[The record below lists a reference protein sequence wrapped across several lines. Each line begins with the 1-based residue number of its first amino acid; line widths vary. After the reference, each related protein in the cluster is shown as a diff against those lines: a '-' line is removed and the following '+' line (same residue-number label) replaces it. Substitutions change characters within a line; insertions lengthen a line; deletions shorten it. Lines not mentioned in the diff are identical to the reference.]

1 MKRKIFTLIAVLC
14 AVLGVNAKTI
24 LTSTWNS
31 WGAGCTV
38 DGNKLTYTSAWAGAG
53 YWVSPVDCTGNEA
66 LVIIFDGPVTG
77 GNNAYRNLA
86 VTTYAASC
94 DQNALDGF
102 QAPTDIHDNHIY
114 VSLHNYNPYNFC
126 NDNSGINPDGT
137 TYDYN
142 IRVFD
147 NDCKAEIDDYMS
159 RTSARFNRLGLPYI
173 FGEFGAIDA
182 NKDMGERVKYANYV
196 ATQMKKYNTT
206 GLWWMGLYDRSTHE
220 WYEEEIVDALKAI
233 LGK

>member
-77 GNNAYRNLA
+77 GLKFVAQFNGCSVSSDELMINEGEKIAKIDLTTANLA
-86 VTTYAASC
+86 GSLTDLDQVFLQSTMNSASC
-94 DQNALDGF
+94 
-102 QAPTDIHDNHIY
+102 T
-114 VSLHNYNPYNFC
+114 VSLLMP
-126 NDNSGINPDGT
+126 
-137 TYDYN
+137 
-142 IRVFD
+142 IRTWASVSSMPTMLQR
-147 NDCKAEIDDYMS
+147 K
-159 RTSARFNRLGLPYI
+159 
-173 FGEFGAIDA
+173 
-182 NKDMGERVKYANYV
+182 
-196 ATQMKKYNTT
+196 
-206 GLWWMGLYDRSTHE
+206 
-220 WYEEEIVDALKAI
+220 
-233 LGK
+233 